1 MRHTIIITCLLLAIN
16 GLFAESSWAQ
26 QITNS
31 NFIGN
36 DSTNV
41 IEILP
46 GVQNMEFRK
55 LDDSTEL
62 QILSGNV
69 RLKQGRTLFY
79 TDSCVVN
86 SRLNIFE
93 AFGKVHINDADTSH
107 IYSDYLKYK
116 IDKRYAYFNKR
127 VRMTDGKGTLTTE
140 NLEYDVSTKIGIY
153 KNGGKVVNQKT
164 ILTSKEG
171 YYYAD
176 IKDIYFKK
184 DVVLNDPGFHLKTD
198 SLLYNTQT
206 ETARFISETI
216 IRDSSNRTINTK
228 DGFYNLKTKKA
239 EFGRRPVIKDGG
251 ITISGNN
258 IAMDDVTGISQVI
271 GNGIIR
277 DSVNNLT
284 IIANEIFRNNKT
296 ESFLATKKPLMIIK
310 QDNDSLF
317 ITADTLFS
325 ARLSD
330 LKKSPKDSTR
340 AFSKNKDSIS
350 KNMNDSNN
358 RYFEAFRNVR
368 VFSDS
373 LQSISDSLFYS
384 FKDSTFRLYKNP
396 VVWANKNQI
405 TGDTIYLLTKNKK
418 ADKLE
423 VIKNA
428 LMISQIDTDQFNQ
441 VSSYRIDAYF
451 NTGNIDSLRAK
462 QSVESIYYVIDED
475 NTYIGVNES
484 KAEMMDI
491 YFLKRELNRIVYRTE
506 ASGKIWPIREKSSS
520 ELRLKNF
527 IWLEIKR
534 PKSRFELFE

>member
-1 MRHTIIITCLLLAIN
+1 MRHKIIITGFLIAFL
-16 GLFAESSWAQ
+16 GLFAESSLAQ
-26 QITNS
+26 QITSS

-36 DSTNV
+36 DSSTV

-46 GVQNMEFRK
+46 GVQTMEFRK

-62 QILSGNV
+62 QILAGNV
-69 RLKQGRTLFY
+69 RLKQGSTFFY
-79 TDSCVVN
+79 TDSCVIN

-107 IYSDYLKYK
+107 IYADYLKYK

-184 DVVLNDPGFHLKTD
+184 DVILNDPGFNLKTD

-216 IRDSSNRTINTK
+216 IRDSSNRTIHTK

-330 LKKSPKDSTR
+330 LKKSLKDST
-340 AFSKNKDSIS
+340 SSIS
-350 KNMNDSNN
+350 KNATDSSN

-423 VIKNA
+423 VLKNA
-428 LMISQIDTDQFNQ
+428 FMINQVDKDQFNQ

-451 NTGNIDSLRAK
+451 NAGNIDSLRAK

-475 NTYIGVNES
+475 STYIGVNES
-484 KAEMMDI
+484 KAELMDI
-491 YFLKRELNRIVYRTE
+491 YFLKRELNRIVYRSE
-506 ASGKIWPIREKSSS
+506 VSGKIWPIREKSSS

-527 IWLEIKR
+527 NWLEIKR

>member
-1 MRHTIIITCLLLAIN
+1 MRHKIIITCFLFAFQC
-16 GLFAESSWAQ
+16 LFAESSSAQ
-26 QITNS
+26 QITSS

-36 DSTNV
+36 DSTTV

-46 GVQNMEFRK
+46 GVLKMEYRK

-62 QILSGNV
+62 QILAGNV
-69 RLKQGRTLFY
+69 RLKQGSTLFY
-79 TDSCVVN
+79 SDSCVIN
-86 SRLNIFE
+86 DRLKIFE

-116 IDKRYAYFNKR
+116 IDKRYAYFNKK

-184 DVVLNDPGFHLKTD
+184 DVVLNDPGFNLKTD

-239 EFGRRPVIKDGG
+239 EFGRRPIIKDGG

-258 IAMDDVTGISQVI
+258 IAIDDVSGISQVI

-284 IIANEIFRNNKT
+284 IIANEIFRNTKT

-310 QDNDSLF
+310 QDNDSIF

-330 LKKSPKDSTR
+330 LKKPLKDSTSAVTKNIGR
-340 AFSKNKDSIS
+340 NSKNA
-350 KNMNDSNN
+350 NDSSN
-358 RYFEAFRNVR
+358 RYFEAFKNVR

-428 LMISQIDTDQFNQ
+428 FMINQIDEDQFNQ

-451 NTGNIDSLRAK
+451 NAGNIDSLRAK
-462 QSVESIYYVIDED
+462 QSVESIYYIIDED
-475 NTYIGVNES
+475 STYIGVNES
-484 KAEMMDI
+484 KAELMDI
-491 YFLKRELNRIVYRTE
+491 YFLKRELNRIVYRSE
-506 ASGKIWPIREKSSS
+506 VSGKIWPIREKPSS
-520 ELRLKNF
+520 ELRLKKF
-527 IWLEIKR
+527 IWLEAKR